1 MKKSKEDN
9 KISKAKVKW
18 CNFRGKI
25 GWKLDN
31 FFDKHFDLITFGII
45 IFMAVSIYMMGS
57 AGMKE
62 YKAKYV
68 CTERIETIC
77 TDVSS
82 RYDDEDNV
90 MEYYPTFSATYHGK
104 TYHYEFKF
112 PASEEPQTGDRA
124 YFYINPKDP
133 TEYVDSTDMQE
144 YGKIGVILFGFCIF
158 GLWLNRWITKKG
170 KNHDKK

>member
-1 MKKSKEDN
+1 MKKKKEDSN
-9 KISKAKVKW
+9 LLRAKVKW
-18 CNFRGKI
+18 DNFRWKI
-25 GWKLDN
+25 GK
-31 FFDKHFDLITFGII
+31 FFDQHFDPIVFFII
-45 IFMAVSIYMMGS
+45 MFMAASIYIMAS
-57 AGMKE
+57 AGIKE

-68 CTERIETIC
+68 CTQSIETIC

-90 MEYYPTFSATYHGK
+90 MKYYPTFSATHHGK

-112 PASEEPQTGDRA
+112 PTLEEPQVGDRA

-133 TEYVDSTDMQE
+133 TEYVDSTDMTE
-144 YGKIGVILFGFCIF
+144 YGETGAILFGFCIF

-170 KNHDKK
+170 KNHDRK

>member
-9 KISKAKVKW
+9 KILRTGTKW
-18 CNFRGKI
+18 RNFRGEIAK
-25 GWKLDN
+25 
-31 FFDKHFDLITFGII
+31 FFDQHFDPIVFFII
-45 IFMAVSIYMMGS
+45 MFMAASIYIMAS
-57 AGMKE
+57 AGIKE

-68 CTERIETIC
+68 CTQSIETIC

-90 MEYYPTFSATYHGK
+90 MNYYPTFSATYHGK

-112 PASEEPQTGDRA
+112 PTSEEPQVGDRA

-144 YGKIGVILFGFCIF
+144 YGEMGVILF
-158 GLWLNRWITKKG
+158 
-170 KNHDKK
+170 